1 MGLDMYLYENV
12 YMSNWPHSKEADEA
26 QYTDANTILALA
38 GIKPDPEVGGYG
50 VEVKTP
56 VVYWRKAYAIHL
68 WFVANCQNGND
79 NCDNYSIEDDQLTEL
94 VELCRQVL
102 NATELVS
109 DMVTNGQTMVDGKW
123 QNNQEPGKVIVNPG
137 LAKELLPS
145 GSGFFF
151 GSTDYDQW
159 YVMALEHT
167 IEAIEGALARRV
179 AGSGFEYHSSW

>member
-26 QYTDANTILALA
+26 QYTDAQSVLALA
-38 GIKPDPEVGGYG
+38 GIKPDPQVGGYG

-56 VVYWRKAYAIHL
+56 VVYWRKANAIHQ

-79 NCDNYSIEDDQLTEL
+79 NCGNYNVEDEQLTEL
-94 VELCRQVL
+94 VELCRKVL
-102 NATELVS
+102 GASELVS
-109 DMVTNGQTMVDGKW
+109 DMVTNGQTMVEGEW
-123 QNNQEPGKVIVNPG
+123 QNNQEPGKVIIDPT

-151 GSTDYDQW
+151 GGTDYDQW
-159 YVMALEHT
+159 YYEDLVHT
-167 IEAIEGALARRV
+167 VAAIEGAMSRRV
-179 AGSGFEYHSSW
+179 AESGFEYHSSW